1 MPMLSSLLQ
10 HFLERMNLPYALV
23 RHPLSESLVE
33 AADSAGI
40 PLARLA
46 RAVILADHRGLV
58 MAVLPGDHLLDF
70 AALAELL
77 DRRLRPATQ
86 DRIAPH
92 FADCAPGS
100 IPPLAEPFGLE
111 AVVDER
117 LAALD
122 TLYLE
127 PGSHDTLLC
136 LDGQDFQA
144 LHATSRWGRIS
155 RPIQTLSSHN
165 VYDFVLPED
174 FGRHEL
180 SRLCPPEDI
189 ELRIAQQQD
198 LPAMPEMAHHL
209 LRLRNDPKATIA
221 DLAAIVERDPS
232 LVAQVIRYARSAY
245 FGYRGPVESIEQATR
260 VLGFETVLN
269 MVLGLAAGKVFR
281 IPRDGPIGLPAFWRH
296 ALYSAALC
304 QAFAT
309 LAPRQLGL
317 KRGLAYLAGLLHNL
331 GFLLLGHLFKPEFFL
346 LNKTVEL
353 NPEVPI
359 TLIERR
365 LLGIDHPRMGAALLQ
380 AWNMPAELVVAV
392 REHHNEQYRDEY
404 APYAQ
409 LVLLS
414 DQLLRGHDIGDGAV
428 TDPPPHILTA
438 LGLDFDAVSTVTQQ
452 VLEDAEGL
460 NDMARRLTG

>member
-1 MPMLSSLLQ
+1 MLSSLLQ
-10 HFLERMNLPYALV
+10 QYLERMNLPYALV
-23 RHPLSESLVE
+23 RHAVSESLVE
-33 AADSAGI
+33 AADKAGI

-46 RAVILADHRGLV
+46 RAVILADHKGLV

-70 AALAELL
+70 TALAELL
-77 DRRLRPATQ
+77 GRHLRPAAQ
-86 DRIAPH
+86 EHIAPH

-100 IPPLAEPFGLE
+100 IPPIAEPFGLE

-144 LHATSRWGRIS
+144 LHATSRWGRIA
-155 RPIQTLSSHN
+155 RPIQSLSSRN
-165 VYDFVLPED
+165 EYDFVLPDGFDPE
-174 FGRHEL
+174 RLAE
-180 SRLCPPEDI
+180 LCPPEDI
-189 ELRIAQQQD
+189 RRRIEQQQQ
-198 LPAMPEMAHHL
+198 LPAMPEMAHRL

-232 LVAQVIRYARSAY
+232 LVAQVIRYATSAY
-245 FGYRGPVESIEQATR
+245 FGYRGKVESIDQATR

-269 MVLGLAAGKVFR
+269 MVLGLAAGRAFR
-281 IPRDGPIGLPAFWRH
+281 TPRDGPIGLPAFWRH

-304 QAFAT
+304 QGLAT
-309 LAPRQLGL
+309 LASRRLGL
-317 KRGLAYLAGLLHNL
+317 KRGLAWLAGLLHNL
-331 GFLLLGHLFKPEFFL
+331 GFLLLGHLFKPEFYL

-353 NPEVPI
+353 NPDVPI

-365 LLGIDHPRMGAALLQ
+365 LLGIDHPHMGAALLQ
-380 AWNMPAELVVAV
+380 AWDMPPELVVAV
-392 REHHNEQYRDEY
+392 REHHNEQYRDEH

-409 LVLLS
+409 LVLLA
-414 DQLLRGHDIGDGAV
+414 DQLLRGYGIGDGAAA
-428 TDPPPHILTA
+428 DPSPLILTT
-438 LGLDFDAVSTVTQQ
+438 LGLDLDAVIAITQQ
-452 VLEDAEGL
+452 VMDDADGL
-460 NDMARRLTG
+460 SDMARRLTG